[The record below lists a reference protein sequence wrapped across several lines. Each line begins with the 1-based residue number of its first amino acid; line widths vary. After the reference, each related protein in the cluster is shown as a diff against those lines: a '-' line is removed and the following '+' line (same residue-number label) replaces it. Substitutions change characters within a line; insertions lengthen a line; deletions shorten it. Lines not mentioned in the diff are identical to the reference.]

1 VEFHQLWRS
10 CLVCFRYLSK
20 DGSSKVPCGGIGL
33 ISSRILVEG
42 PIVKDKGAF
51 FYWRTQFICPSI
63 LKLSEEQKNNAAYF
77 YDLNTKINYK
87 FDANNSVYLSGYFG
101 RDVFSLNNS
110 FTNIYGNTTLNLRW
124 NHLYSDKLFSN
135 LSLIYSD
142 YYYGLNIDFVGF
154 QWDSE

>member
-1 VEFHQLWRS
+1 M
-10 CLVCFRYLSK
+10 
-20 DGSSKVPCGGIGL
+20 
-33 ISSRILVEG
+33 
-42 PIVKDKGAF
+42 PIFKIIR
-51 FYWRTQFICPSI
+51 RT
-63 LKLSEEQKNNAAYF
+63 KNNAAYF

-110 FTNIYGNTTLNLRW
+110 FTIYGNTTLNLRW

-142 YYYGLNIDFVGF
+142 YYYGLNRFCWFSMGF
-154 QWDSE
+154 RNKELQH

>member
-1 VEFHQLWRS
+1 MLMV
-10 CLVCFRYLSK
+10 V
-20 DGSSKVPCGGIGL
+20 L

-51 FYWRTQFICPSI
+51 FNWGRSSYAHLF

-110 FTNIYGNTTLNLRW
+110 FTNIYGNATLNLRW

-135 LSLIYSD
+135 FSNIQWLL
-142 YYYGLNIDFVGF
+142 LRTIDFVGF
-154 QWDSE
+154 QWDSGIKNYNIKYDFKLHFWQF

>member
-1 VEFHQLWRS
+1 MQT
-10 CLVCFRYLSK
+10 
-20 DGSSKVPCGGIGL
+20 I
-33 ISSRILVEG
+33 
-42 PIVKDKGAF
+42 
-51 FYWRTQFICPSI
+51 
-63 LKLSEEQKNNAAYF
+63 
-77 YDLNTKINYK
+77 
-87 FDANNSVYLSGYFG
+87 VYLSGYFG

-110 FTNIYGNTTLNLRW
+110 FTNICNATLNLRW